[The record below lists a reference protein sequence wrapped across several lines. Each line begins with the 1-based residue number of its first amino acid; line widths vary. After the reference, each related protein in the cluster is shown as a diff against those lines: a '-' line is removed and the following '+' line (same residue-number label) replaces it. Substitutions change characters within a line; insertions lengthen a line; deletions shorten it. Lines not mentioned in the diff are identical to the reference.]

1 MTFNANDLRKKT
13 LEVRLCVPVAQVI
26 NERDGTDY
34 FVEDPQHYLETV
46 PENAIEDVVFFSKSG
61 AYPAYPIQVCTT
73 PSKNHL
79 ELRSPNGNIESFRR
93 RLSKALTESGVKY
106 ATVNVSLTKQSVLHN
121 SPTDVV
127 TRCSDLL
134 VQCDIQEN
142 SRSLDWRDINAFSQG
157 LYKFV
162 RHIHVTSA
170 ASLNVFVSRA
180 EWVPSDGRLIQE
192 SVSEKERKYAPAL
205 KAQTA
210 LVIGGS
216 SFIDYEQV
224 DNYLASG
231 NARDIRFRE
240 AWSVFENRVV
250 PLKQNAR

>member
-224 DNYLASG
+224 DNRSEEHTSELQSHHDLVC
-231 NARDIRFRE
+231 R
-240 AWSVFENRVV
+240 
-250 PLKQNAR
+250 LLL